1 MNNIYRLLLLT
12 GLIFSF
18 APTSRALVINIT
30 YDATVTN
37 LMNPAQV
44 QPAVA
49 SVVQWFQNQYTNPIT
64 INITVAFSSGVS
76 LGQSQFS
83 LLGKTYSQVTNAF
96 NSRRV
101 SAADFSSVASLPAS
115 DPTGAGS
122 TWYVPRAECKV
133 LGLTGVTANDTTTD
147 GTVTFSSTKS
157 YTFDP
162 TNRAVAGK
170 FDFIGVVQHEISEV
184 MGRAY
189 LLRYGIGGYSPC
201 DMFRFTNNAARSFGT
216 NDANVYFSVDNG
228 ATVQKTYYGTVTS
241 GDLQDWAS
249 STPQDAYDAFVSSGK
264 QSVIS
269 SADILALDVL
279 GYNMPVNPPT
289 RLTGTRLTNGSFQLN
304 FNTIANASFTVLAT
318 TNLALPL
325 ASWNVLGAPTEFSTG
340 AYQYTD
346 TATGNQR
353 RFYRVRSP

>member
-1 MNNIYRLLLLT
+1 MNNIGRFLLLA
-12 GLIFSF
+12 GLVFNF
-18 APTSRALVINIT
+18 VPVSRGMVINIT

-49 SVVQWFQNQYTNPIT
+49 AVVQWLQNQYTNPIT

-76 LGQSQFS
+76 LGQSSFS
-83 LLGKTYSQVTNAF
+83 LLGKTYAQVTNAL

-115 DPTGAGS
+115 DPTGSS
-122 TWYVPRAECKV
+122 TWYVPRAECKA
-133 LGLTGVTANDTTTD
+133 LGLSGVSANDTTTD

-170 FDFIGVVQHEISEV
+170 FDFIGVVQHEITEV

-189 LLRYGIGGYSPC
+189 LLNYGIGGYSPC
-201 DMFRFTNNAARSFGT
+201 DLFRYTNAAARSFGT

-228 ATVQKTYYGTVTS
+228 VTVQKYYYGVVTS

-279 GYNMPVNPPT
+279 GYNMPVNPTPL
-289 RLTGTRLTNGSFQLN
+289 LTGARLANGSFRLN
-304 FNTIANASFTVLAT
+304 FNTLANTSFTVVAT

-325 ASWNVLGAPTEFSTG
+325 ASWTVLGAATEFSTG

-346 TATGNQR
+346 VQASTGQQ
-353 RFYRVRSP
+353 RFYRVKSP